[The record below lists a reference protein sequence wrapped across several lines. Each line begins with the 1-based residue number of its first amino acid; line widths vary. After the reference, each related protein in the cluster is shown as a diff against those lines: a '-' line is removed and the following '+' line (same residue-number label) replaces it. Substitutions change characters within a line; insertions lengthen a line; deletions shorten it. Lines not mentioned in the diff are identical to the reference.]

1 MTRSEEGVLKRRNVM
16 KRIMSIALF
25 ALVSFVTIGSI
36 SAQERAV
43 KANVPFDFTVGN
55 KLVPAGTY
63 TISSESPNVVLIRN
77 DGRHVAIFSSAYT
90 DGKQS
95 NTGKLV
101 FHKYGDQ
108 YFLSEVLCSS
118 VDLNLEIPTSKAE
131 KRARVQEASIH
142 NASQV
147 YVALK

>member
-1 MTRSEEGVLKRRNVM
+1 M
-16 KRIMSIALF
+16 KRITSIALF
-25 ALVSFVTIGSI
+25 ALISFVTIGSI

-63 TISSESPNVVLIRN
+63 TISSDSPNTILIQN
-77 DGRHVAIFSSAYT
+77 GERHVAIFSSAYA
-90 DGKQS
+90 DDKPS

-118 VDLNLEIPTSKAE
+118 VDMNLEIPTSKAE
-131 KRARVQEASIH
+131 KRARVQEASIN

-147 YVALK
+147 FVALK

>member
-1 MTRSEEGVLKRRNVM
+1 M
-16 KRIMSIALF
+16 KRITSIALF

-43 KANVPFDFTVGN
+43 KATVPFDFTVGG

-63 TISSESPNVVLIRN
+63 TISSDSPNRILIRN
-77 DGRHVAIFSSAYT
+77 GDRHVAIFSTAYA

-95 NTGKLV
+95 ETGKLV
-101 FHKYGDQ
+101 FNKYGNQ

-118 VDLNLEIPTSKAE
+118 VDMSLEIPTSKAE

-142 NASQV
+142 NDSQV

>member
-1 MTRSEEGVLKRRNVM
+1 M
-16 KRIMSIALF
+16 KRITSIALF

-43 KANVPFDFTVGN
+43 KANVPFDFTVSG
-55 KLVPAGTY
+55 KLLPSGTY
-63 TISSESPNVVLIRN
+63 TISAEDPNTLMLRN
-77 DGRHVAIFSSAYT
+77 DQKGVTVFSIAYA

-95 NTGKLV
+95 NTSKLV
-101 FHKYGDQ
+101 FNKYGDQ

-118 VDLNLEIPTSKAE
+118 VDMNMEIPTSKAE

>member
-1 MTRSEEGVLKRRNVM
+1 M
-16 KRIMSIALF
+16 KRITSIALF

-63 TISSESPNVVLIRN
+63 TISSENSNTILIQN
-77 DGRHVAIFSSAYT
+77 GERHVAIFSSAYA

-95 NTGKLV
+95 KTSKLV
-101 FHKYGDQ
+101 FNKYGDQ
-108 YFLSEVLCSS
+108 YFLSEVLCAS
-118 VDLNLEIPTSKAE
+118 VDMNLELPTSKAE